1 MDVKK
6 CDRCGNIYEK
16 NNKHNLESNHLGQV
30 HDTACTTTFG
40 YSSEPFITGLTI
52 NSTHG
57 QGKKLDLC
65 DKCNGLL
72 IDFLNNKEVKIENNP
87 HVDYIPPASRP
98 SKRKWG
104 GFVIVD

>member
-30 HDTACTTTFG
+30 HDTACSTYG

-72 IDFLNNKEVKIENNP
+72 IDFLNNKIVKNSEYNP
-87 HVDYIPPASRP
+87 HGDYVPPASR
-98 SKRKWG
+98 K
-104 GFVIVD
+104 

>member
-6 CDRCGNIYEK
+6 CDRCGDIYEK

-30 HDTACTTTFG
+30 HDTACTTFG

-65 DKCNGLL
+65 DKCTGLL
-72 IDFLNNKEVKIENNP
+72 IDFLNNKEVKVENNP
-87 HVDYIPPASRP
+87 YIDYIPPACRP
-98 SKRKWG
+98 SKKKWS
-104 GFVIVD
+104 

>member
-6 CDRCGNIYEK
+6 CDRCGDIYDK
-16 NNKHNLESNHLGQV
+16 NNLNLVKNNLDEKPK
-30 HDTACTTTFG
+30 DCCCAYG
-40 YSSEPFITGLTI
+40 YSSEPFITGITI

-72 IDFLNNKEVKIENNP
+72 IDFLNNKILKNSEHNL
-87 HVDYIPPASRP
+87 HGDYIPPASRP
-98 SKRKWG
+98 SKKKWG
-104 GFVIVD
+104 GFVIVN